1 MAFLTENIDRPFGI
15 RKKKGF
21 LKWPDCCDQT
31 EVCPVCGGEGVWAQ
45 SSVGSGMQ
53 QAVQS
58 LTKSL
63 GL

>member
-31 EVCPVCGGEGVWAQ
+31 EVCPVCGGEGIWAQ
-45 SSVGSGMQ
+45 SSMGSGMQ
-53 QAVQS
+53 QMV
-58 LTKSL
+58 
-63 GL
+63 